1 MAAVLTPMDDDG
13 AANAGLLAE
22 HCRRLIEAGCS
33 GIVLLGTTGEANSFT
48 LAERQALLEAVL
60 EAGLAAD
67 AFIVGTGC
75 CAIEDSAMLTRHA
88 LSLGV
93 SRALMLPPFYYKGVS
108 DAGVFAAYAR
118 VFERVNDE
126 RLRAYIYRIPQMTGV
141 DVGIDL
147 VEALHAAYPSIVAG
161 IKDSSGKWE
170 DTEALCRRLGSAI
183 DVFVGNETLLVR
195 ALAAGAAGC
204 VTATAN
210 VNARAIV
217 ELFLTRERGD
227 AATLERSVA
236 AARATFEAFG
246 LIPALKASVAQTTGV
261 RSWRNVRP
269 PLLALTDA
277 QERDLFKRLG
287 ATDSS
292 PAFPAP
298 IKR

>member
-1 MAAVLTPMDDDG
+1 MAAVLTPIDDDG
-13 AANAGLLAE
+13 RANAGLLAE

-67 AFIVGTGC
+67 TFIVGTGC
-75 CAIEDSAMLTRHA
+75 CAIEDTAVLTRHA
-88 LSLGV
+88 LSVGV
-93 SRALMLPPFYYKGVS
+93 SRALMLPPFYYKAVS
-108 DAGVFAAYAR
+108 DAGLLAAYAR
-118 VFERVNDE
+118 VFESVNDD
-126 RLRAYIYRIPQMTGV
+126 RLRVYIYRIPQMTGV

-147 VEALHAAYPSIVAG
+147 VEALQLRFPSVVAG

-170 DTEALCRRLGSAI
+170 DTEALCRRLGSKI

-217 ELFLTRERGD
+217 ELSHARERGD

-236 AARATFEAFG
+236 AKRATFESFG
-246 LIPALKASVAQTTGV
+246 LIPALKASVAETTGV
-261 RSWRNVRP
+261 RLWRNVRP
-269 PLLALTDA
+269 PLLPLSDS
-277 QERDLFKRLG
+277 QCVELLSRLG
-287 ATDSS
+287 SL
-292 PAFPAP
+292 
-298 IKR
+298 

>member
-13 AANAGLLAE
+13 AANPGLLAE

-126 RLRAYIYRIPQMTGV
+126 RLRAYIYRIPQMIGV
-141 DVGIDL
+141 DFGIDL
-147 VEALHAAYPSIVAG
+147 VEALHAAFPSIVAG

-183 DVFVGNETLLVR
+183 DVFVGNETLLMR
-195 ALAAGAAGC
+195 ALEAGAAGC

-217 ELFLTRERGD
+217 ELFHSRERGD

-236 AARATFEAFG
+236 ATRAAFEGFG
-246 LIPALKASVAQTTGV
+246 LIPALKVSVAQTTGV
-261 RSWRNVRP
+261 RAWRNVRP

-287 ATDSS
+287 ATAKVRLPGAD
-292 PAFPAP
+292 
-298 IKR
+298 